1 MEKPSSKPAWTS
13 ANIAEPSA
21 SLRSSGWV
29 GGEKPIA
36 EHFNWLL
43 RNLSEWVEY
52 LENKVETLQT
62 DLESERLRAVASEQS
77 LANQF
82 YTERLRTEAQER
94 LLNSRLAV
102 LESVLD
108 KGALEAMIQAE
119 TVRATAAEQNLSAQ
133 ISSNAQAITAET
145 TARIAADTA
154 LQDAIDE
161 LAAAPGVDPELQE
174 TVDQLVLDLTAES
187 ERAVQAESS
196 ISTALYSEINR
207 SKAQDVEHSSR
218 LTIVESRIDEIA

>member
-1 MEKPSSKPAWTS
+1 MDKPSAKPAWTS

-21 SLRSSGWV
+21 TLKSSGW
-29 GGEKPIA
+29 GAGDKPYA

-52 LENKVETLQT
+52 LEERVETLQT
-62 DLESERLRAVASEQS
+62 ELEAERIRALAAEQS
-77 LANQF
+77 LANQQ
-82 YTERLRTEAQER
+82 YTENLRAQGAET

-108 KGALEAMIQAE
+108 QGELHALIAAE
-119 TVRATAAEQNLSAQ
+119 TARATAAEAGLEAQ
-133 ISSNAQAITAET
+133 ITANTQAITDET
-145 TARIAADTA
+145 TARTAADTA
-154 LQDAIDE
+154 LQDAID
-161 LAAAPGVDPELQE
+161 AIPPVDPELQA
-174 TVDQLVLDLTAES
+174 TVDQLVLDLGAET

-196 ISTALYSEINR
+196 ISSVLYSEINR
-207 SKAQDVEHSSR
+207 STGLDTDHSSR

>member
-62 DLESERLRAVASEQS
+62 DLESERLRALASEQS

-108 KGALEAMIQAE
+108 QGELHALIAAE
-119 TVRATAAEQNLSAQ
+119 TARATAAEASLEAQ
-133 ISSNAQAITAET
+133 ISANTQAITDEAA
-145 TARIAADTA
+145 ARTAADTA
-154 LQDAIDE
+154 LQDAID
-161 LAAAPGVDPELQE
+161 AIPPVDPELQA
-174 TVDQLVLDLTAES
+174 TVDQLVLDLGAETD
-187 ERAVQAESS
+187 RAVQSESS
-196 ISTALYSEINR
+196 ISSVLNAEKARSE
-207 SKAQDVEHSSR
+207 AQDVEHSSR